1 MTHCCTDP
9 VHRSAAGRGAR
20 CCVGSLSFKGSS
32 SAVPLAMEDLRGL
45 WSAPGAALAWSS
57 PFVLP
62 PWLMHWWD
70 VFGVGQELLLWEIR
84 DGERLLGIAPLR
96 ATGDAARFLGSVDLC
111 DYQDFI
117 IRPGLEADFFGA
129 LLQVLRERGVSHL
142 DLSGL
147 RPDSATMLSLP
158 AAAAM
163 LGCRVDLEQENLSY
177 ELALPAS
184 WEAYL
189 SGLSGKERHEIH
201 RKFRRLN
208 QSLPY
213 GPEVLHT
220 PSEVEAAM
228 DEFIRLFRMSRP
240 EKEAFLSESREAF
253 LRGVTRSMA
262 EAGLVKLTFLRAG
275 SSRVAAA
282 LCYDMNG
289 TVYLYNSG
297 MDPEYRDL
305 SAGLLCKLLSVRHS
319 IEAGRVV
326 YDFLKGAE
334 TYKARLGA
342 RPVPLYRCRLDL
354 E

>member
-1 MTHCCTDP
+1 MD
-9 VHRSAAGRGAR
+9 
-20 CCVGSLSFKGSS
+20 
-32 SAVPLAMEDLRGL
+32 DLRTL
-45 WSAPGAALAWSS
+45 WAASGGTLHWSS
-57 PFVLP
+57 PFLLP

-70 VFGVGQELLLWEIR
+70 VFGAGQELLLWEIR

-117 IRPGLEADFFGA
+117 VRPGLEADFFGA
-129 LLQVLRERGVSHL
+129 LLQLLRERGVSRL

-147 RPDSATMLSLP
+147 RPDSSTMLALP
-158 AAAAM
+158 SAAEAQ
-163 LGCRVDLEQENLSY
+163 GCRIDLEQEDVSY
-177 ELALPAS
+177 ELELPAS

-189 SGLSGKERHEIH
+189 SGLPGKERHEIH

-208 QSLPY
+208 QNLRHR
-213 GPEVLHT
+213 PEVIET
-220 PSEVEAAM
+220 PLEVEAAM
-228 DEFIRLFRMSRP
+228 DEFIRLFRVSRP
-240 EKEAFLSESREAF
+240 EKDAFLSESREAF

-262 EAGLVKLTFLRAG
+262 EAGLVKLNFLRVG
-275 SSRVAAA
+275 PSRVAAA
-282 LCYDMNG
+282 LCYDMKG

-297 MDPEYRDL
+297 MEPEYRDL

-319 IEAGRVV
+319 IEAGRVI